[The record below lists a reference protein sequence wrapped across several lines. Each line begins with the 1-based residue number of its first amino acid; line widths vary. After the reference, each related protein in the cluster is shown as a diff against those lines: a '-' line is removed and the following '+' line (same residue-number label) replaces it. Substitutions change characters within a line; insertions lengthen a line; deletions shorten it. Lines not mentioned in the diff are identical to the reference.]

1 MKTLL
6 TFPEEN
12 SRWKVFIL
20 LWIPRQNIIWL
31 AAMFGPKPNMLN
43 MSLYSHALCFFSNA
57 YPL

>member
-20 LWIPRQNIIWL
+20 LWIPRQNTIWL
-31 AAMFGPKPNMLN
+31 AAMFGPKPMLN